1 MATTSIPQ
9 PVRFQDS
16 EAMVFAGL
24 AESYSPATVGEI
36 PKLWQRFVPWLGSI
50 PNQLGTDTYG
60 VVSATRADGSS
71 FDYLAGVR
79 IGDGNGLPQEFAQFA
94 APEQT
99 YAVFRHYGPVS
110 ELASTCHA
118 VWTAW
123 LPRSGFDAAATP
135 DFIEVYGDR
144 FDPQAGAGEVE
155 IWLPVRAPRAD
166 AGA

>member
-16 EAMVFAGL
+16 EAMIFAGL
-24 AESYSPATVGEI
+24 GETYTPATVHEI
-36 PKLWQRFVPWLGSI
+36 PQLWQRFIPYLGAIQGQIGS
-50 PNQLGTDTYG
+50 DTYG
-60 VVSATRADGSS
+60 VVSATRAESAR

-79 IGDGNGLPQEFAQFA
+79 VSDPNGLPQEFTQFA
-94 APEQT
+94 APAQT

-118 VWTAW
+118 VWTEW
-123 LPRSGFDAAATP
+123 LPRSGFDAAANP

-155 IWLPVRAPRAD
+155 IWLPVRAPD